1 MPKLQINAGKDHIAK
16 YVSATPLITG
26 ITELIWN
33 SLDANATVVDIV
45 SKRNELNGFVYIDVI
60 DNGHGCTYLQAK
72 NAFQYIGNSYKRNRE
87 KTKNDKRSLHGS
99 EGRGRYKA
107 LSIGNYT
114 SFHSVYLDESDS
126 LKKEFTVNLSNDDLT
141 TSDISEEKICKDQSV
156 STGVSIRISGI
167 ENKTGLFNENNIDI
181 IQEIFA
187 YYYSLYSDFEI
198 KIEDQVVDLSS
209 KIKKIYP
216 ETGLKNI
223 VIPKTNGEDINLSLK
238 IIEWDFAKT
247 KGDKKASKKLNLC
260 NKDGCPLYQTS
271 LGVNTEA
278 PNISLYVMSDYISKL
293 NNDGLLS
300 EINEDTQLIIKEARS
315 FIKEYLNIERT
326 EKRKKYIE
334 QLKLEKIYPYKD
346 DEISSGVVNAE
357 KELFDVIAVKIDE
370 CLPKF
375 TSQDKKN
382 KKLTF
387 ALIKEAIA
395 TKSSKLKN
403 ILREVCSLSD
413 EDIEKFD
420 KILEYTTL
428 PNIITASN
436 EVIDRIRFLTELRE
450 FVAGDIS
457 KRVKERSQLHKI
469 IEKEQWIFG
478 EQYKPGTSDKSLRTV
493 LKEHIKKLGREHL
506 INEETLNE
514 ITNDSTP
521 ALKLIPDLC
530 LWSAI
535 PKGSKEKREHLFVEL
550 KRPSQNAT
558 TKEKQQINDY
568 AYAVTNDKRFS
579 KENTTWKFL
588 LIVTEID
595 DRLKQEK
602 QDNSKSL
609 NGLYGKGENF
619 EVYIYEWS
627 YLIEQKEGE
636 LRRLNELLNINL
648 DESPEELSYLKTM
661 HAEYIPE

>member
-33 SLDANATVVDIV
+33 SLDANSTVVDIV

-260 NKDGCPLYQTS
+260 NKDGCPLYQAS
-271 LGVNTEA
+271 LGVNIEDS
-278 PNISLYVMSDYISKL
+278 NISLYVMSDYISKL

-315 FIKEYLNIERT
+315 FIKEYLNIEKT

-346 DEISSGVVNAE
+346 DEITSGVVNAE

-375 TSQDKKN
+375 TTQDKKN

-436 EVIDRIRFLTELRE
+436 EVIDRIRCLTELRE

-469 IEKEQWIFG
+469 IEREQWIFG
-478 EQYKPGTSDKSLRTV
+478 EQYKPGTSDKSLKTV
-493 LKEHIKKLGREHL
+493 LKEHIKELGRDNL
-506 INEETLNE
+506 IDDEILKEISNNEGSVSN
-514 ITNDSTP
+514 
-521 ALKLIPDLC
+521 LIPDLC

-535 PKGSKEKREHLFVEL
+535 PIGSKEKREHLFVEL
-550 KRPSQNAT
+550 KRPSQKAT
-558 TKEKQQINDY
+558 PKEKQQINDY
-568 AYAVTNDKRFS
+568 AYAVANDKRFS

-602 QDNSKSL
+602 QDSSKSL

-648 DESPEELSYLKTM
+648 DESPEKLSYLKTM